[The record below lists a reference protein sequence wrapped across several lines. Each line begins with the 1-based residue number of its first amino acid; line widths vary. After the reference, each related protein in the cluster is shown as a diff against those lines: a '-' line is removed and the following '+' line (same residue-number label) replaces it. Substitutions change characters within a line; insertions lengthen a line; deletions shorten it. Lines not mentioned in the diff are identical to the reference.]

1 MSIKPQVADEE
12 KSSIKSFSEKINR
25 IDCPIILKPEECTF
39 DDIALHATLRQRLSP
54 STVEKRLQYARFME
68 KHPMPVSFRKPN
80 YEQFI
85 GHMDFRETIEKAGAC
100 ALHNEWL
107 TMLMFLRAY
116 GIIWKYRPPVRP
128 EHDEII
134 LPFPDT
140 VRELTRHKYFK
151 DKYLTKT
158 IQYIMF
164 HNFMIGW
171 RVPSEPCNFTID
183 CFHDDKNKG
192 SLTIIESKKRGR
204 KRTIVPEKTIM
215 FSRYRKSFKNYL
227 DTIRPK
233 VENQY
238 SGDTFY
244 LTSEGKPFTKDYLRK
259 ILSKTGKQ
267 VWSDYHPNI
276 SRHWCAT
283 ARYIEWRDIYK
294 VAKWHGH
301 KNINRTANYIH
312 LAEQYY
318 QQDPKSWIKKVLRC
332 K

>member
-1 MSIKPQVADEE
+1 
-12 KSSIKSFSEKINR
+12 
-25 IDCPIILKPEECTF
+25 
-39 DDIALHATLRQRLSP
+39 LRQRLSQ
-54 STVEKRLQYARFME
+54 STVEKRLQYAKYME
-68 KHPMPVSFRKPN
+68 KHPMSVNFRKPN

-85 GHMDFRETIEKAGAC
+85 RHMDYRETIEKAGAC

-116 GIIWKYRPPVRP
+116 GMVWKYRPPVRP

-134 LPFPDT
+134 LPFPET
-140 VRELTRHKYFK
+140 VRKLIRHNYFK
-151 DKYLTKT
+151 DRDLTKT

-171 RVPSEPCNFTID
+171 RVPSEPCNLTIN
-183 CFHDDKNKG
+183 CFHDDKNRG

-204 KRTIVPEKTIM
+204 KRTIVPEKTVM

-227 DTIRPK
+227 DHIRPR
-233 VENQY
+233 VENRH
-238 SGDTFY
+238 SVDAFY
-244 LTSEGKPFTKDYLRK
+244 LTSEGKPFTTDYLRK
-259 ILSKTGKQ
+259 VLYRAGKQ
-267 VWSDYHPNI
+267 VWSEYHPNI

-283 ARYIEWRDIYK
+283 ARYIEWKDIYK

-312 LAEQYY
+312 LADQYY
-318 QQDPKSWIKKVLRC
+318 QQDPKSWLKTVLRS